1 MAQYPIKMLKDESGK
16 PFVPLTQIN
25 AVVGDKYIVSSF
37 EALQA
42 STGHFIITHNHLTD
56 EDILN
61 KVIAVIFPEDITATT
76 NSYLRLNDGADFLI
90 YDEDGSSPLLIKDF
104 SNVVCFLVRRLES
117 WQLVK
122 TGAAAAASGSGGHT
136 ILDGAGNVLPQQGV
150 LQFKGFGVS
159 DSPGTGATVISTP
172 ALVNNLT
179 TASSGTGPLDAYQG
193 KVLNDKLESSLK
205 NYLPLAGGSISGHL
219 RLTGVNTTS
228 GLASTSKIIFSDG
241 TTDYTNIYSSQSGL
255 YIGNSLTEGTYN
267 MGYDGNANAWRP
279 ASANTTASLGTEGV
293 RWAMMHINQIKLKGS
308 QYMVDSTYGIDV
320 NNSDIVNI
328 NGLYLGD
335 AANSTSEGLLFYR
348 DGTNWDTFR
357 VYDGVPYL
365 NINHAGSEKG
375 TEYIMLH
382 SGNYS
387 SYALPKAGGKMTGN
401 IGYANGDYS
410 DYDMIKWKT
419 GDNNGAGVVIG
430 GGGAAI
436 IGGGESADVVY
447 NGLALTG
454 GSERMCICNDQQIDL
469 FPGQQSGYT
478 AAGLFS
484 VAAGGAVTKCNGVNV
499 PGVFVQSGTP
509 TAKQTGD
516 IWFKT

>member
-61 KVIAVIFPEDITATT
+61 KVIAVIFPKDITPTT

-122 TGAAAAASGSGGHT
+122 TGAAAGGSGSGGHT
-136 ILDGAGNVLPQQGV
+136 ILDGEGNVLPQQGV

-193 KVLNDKLESSLK
+193 KVLNDKFANYALSSSLNNYALK
-205 NYLPLAGGSISGHL
+205 TDLNSYLPLSGGTMTGPIKILGTAANKPLTVRGIVGCTAEGEISELHLQYQANAPIKLGNDASYSISADGSQYTGNAATATKATQDGSGNVITSTYFKNTGGN
-219 RLTGVNTTS
+219 LTGS
-228 GLASTSKIIFSDG
+228 P
-241 TTDYTNIYSSQSGL
+241 YIYF
-255 YIGNSLTEGTYN
+255 
-267 MGYDGNANAWRP
+267 P
-279 ASANTTASLGTEGV
+279 ASAGATT
-293 RWAMMHINQIKLKGS
+293 
-308 QYMVDSTYGIDV
+308 VDMPMALTYGRLQAYGTLC
-320 NNSDIVNI
+320 I
-328 NGLYLGD
+328 NADTDG
-335 AANSTSEGLLFYR
+335 ST
-348 DGTNWDTFR
+348 
-357 VYDGVPYL
+357 
-365 NINHAGSEKG
+365 
-375 TEYIMLH
+375 TEYLILTA
-382 SGNYS
+382 GRGKS
-387 SYALPKAGGKMTGN
+387 STTGDGLA
-401 IGYANGDYS
+401 IGYSTLRWRDS
-410 DYDMIKWKT
+410 
-419 GDNNGAGVVIG
+419 
-430 GGGAAI
+430 
-436 IGGGESADVVY
+436 
-447 NGLALTG
+447 
-454 GSERMCICNDQQIDL
+454 
-469 FPGQQSGYT
+469 
-478 AAGLFS
+478 
-484 VAAGGAVTKCNGVNV
+484 NV
-499 PGVFVQSGTP
+499 PTVYVQSGTP

-516 IWFKT
+516 IWFVT